1 VGTEATNP
9 ALEPA
14 RPSSGVDQPFII
26 SGEGGRIPER
36 ASKRASNLKV
46 IAQFRKGAFLL
57 KRVLPRVLTGIV
69 IACSMSAGTLWSRTQ
84 APNPQPADQEN
95 RSSETSSGC
104 FGAIIGKIDFHD
116 VNSSDQRTLRNLIP
130 LHEGDLLERQNLQLA
145 LRALYAT
152 GRFANLR
159 AECDRTPD
167 DQATLSFVSSAN
179 FFVGRVA
186 VEGAPP
192 HPTESQIVNASKL
205 QLGELFTSEKMDRGL
220 ENIHR
225 LMEENGYYRASVSHS
240 EQQNPETQQVEISL
254 QIHPGPAAHVGKVA
268 LQGKSTFSLGQLED
282 IAHLHPG
289 DLVTAQTG
297 TNAIDRIRKRY
308 QKKNRWLAQVAIA
321 DRQYRPQTNT
331 VDYTLEVDSGPLV
344 QIFVEGF
351 RLSKSTIRR
360 SIPVYEENALDDDLL
375 NEGRRNL
382 LTYMESRGYF
392 DASVDL
398 KKESDPQQNLVRV
411 IYQIDPGERHK
422 VVKVEITGNKYF
434 RDEQLRT
441 GMQVQPKNLLLPHG
455 RYSAALL
462 RSDVRDIENK
472 YRANGFAQIKVESH
486 AEDDYHAKNRIAV
499 FIHINED
506 PQTVVGS
513 LQITGNVTE
522 NEASF
527 PPLNTQPGQPFSDVN
542 VAQDRDI
549 LLNYYFNN
557 GFPNATFEATAR
569 PDGENRMDV
578 VFHIHEGDRTYVDQ
592 VLVSG
597 REFTK
602 PYIVNREL
610 QIKPEDPLSQS
621 SILDTQQRLY
631 NLGIFSQVD
640 TAVQNPEGVEPN
652 KNVLVQLREAK
663 RYTFNYGGGFEF
675 QTGQPVN
682 GTNQPLGSTGVSP
695 LVSFDVSRLNF
706 LGRDHTITFV
716 SRIGGLQQRGL
727 ISYEAPQL
735 FSSRD
740 WKLTFTAFFDH
751 TVEVT
756 TFTSQRL
763 EGVTQAEQII
773 SRKADGSSSAVMDYR
788 FNYRLVKAIL
798 TENFSLEQV
807 PLLSLPVRLGEPG
820 FSYIRNHRD
829 NDLETTRG
837 SYNTVDAGVASSY
850 FGSQADFSHILLQNA
865 TYHPFGKKRGST
877 KEIVFARSTR
887 VGLENPFANTVLS
900 GPGFTPPSNLTQIP
914 LPERFFMGGGN
925 SHRGFG
931 LNQAGPRDPQS
942 GFPLGGAALFLNNF
956 ELRFP
961 PPTLPFVQDNMSF
974 AVFHDMGNVFTTG
987 NDMLHS
993 LLRWHQGA
1001 QSCSQALN
1009 TPLQLGDTAKK
1020 VPPAGAALCN
1030 YNYISHAIGIG
1041 VRYKTPVGPVRFDF
1055 GYNLNPTV
1063 FPTFQSVVVGTTSV
1077 SMFVGTKQASPFNV
1091 YFSIGQAF

>member
-1 VGTEATNP
+1 MVGRRPAIYYKWRRRQDPAT
-9 ALEPA
+9 
-14 RPSSGVDQPFII
+14 
-26 SGEGGRIPER
+26 
-36 ASKRASNLKV
+36 
-46 IAQFRKGAFLL
+46 AQFREGAFLL
-57 KRVLPRVLTGIV
+57 RRVFPRVFTAMV
-69 IACSMSAGTLWSRTQ
+69 IICSLSPGTLWSRTQ
-84 APNPQPADQEN
+84 SADPQSEDQEN
-95 RSSETSSGC
+95 RASETSSGC
-104 FGAIIGKIDFHD
+104 FSAIIEKIDFRR
-116 VNSSDQRTLRNLIP
+116 VNPSDQRMLRNLIP
-130 LHEGDLLERQNLQLA
+130 LHEGESLERQNLQQA

-152 GRFANLR
+152 GRFASLQ
-159 AECDRTPD
+159 AECDRTPEGK
-167 DQATLSFVSSAN
+167 AALSFVSSAN
-179 FFVGRVA
+179 FFVGRVI
-186 VEGAPP
+186 VVGAPAR
-192 HPTESQIVNASKL
+192 PTESQIVNASKL
-205 QLGELFTSEKMDRGL
+205 ELGELFTSGKMDRAL

-240 EQQNPETQQVEISL
+240 EQEHAETQQVEVTF
-254 QIHPGPAAHVGKVA
+254 QIRPGPAARVGKVA
-268 LQGKSTFSLGQLED
+268 LQGQSAFSVGQLED
-282 IAHLHPG
+282 IARVHPG
-289 DLVTAQTG
+289 DLITAQTG
-297 TNAIDRIRKRY
+297 SNAIERIRKRY

-321 DRQYRPQTNT
+321 GREYRPQTNT
-331 VDYTLEVDSGPLV
+331 VDYTLQIDSGPLV
-344 QIFVEGF
+344 EIFVEGF
-351 RLSKSTIRR
+351 RLSKSSIRR
-360 SIPVYEENALDDDLL
+360 NIPVYEENALDDDLL

-392 DASVDL
+392 DASVNL

-411 IYQIDPGERHK
+411 IYQIEPGERHK
-422 VVKVEITGNKYF
+422 VAKVEITGNKYF
-434 RDEQLRT
+434 RDEELRT

-455 RYSAALL
+455 RYSAPLL
-462 RSDVRDIENK
+462 RSDVHDIENK
-472 YRANGFAQIKVESH
+472 YRANGFAQVKVESH
-486 AEDDYHAKNRIAV
+486 AEDDYHAKNQIAV
-499 FIHINED
+499 FIHITEG
-506 PQTVVGS
+506 PQTLVGS
-513 LQITGNVTE
+513 LQIAGNLTQ

-527 PPLNTQPGQPFSDVN
+527 PPLNTQPGEPFSDVN

-549 LLNYYFNN
+549 LLNYYFNS
-557 GFPNATFEATAR
+557 GFPNATFEATAK

-578 VFHIHEGDRTYVDQ
+578 VFHIHEGERVYVDQ

-602 PYIVNREL
+602 PYIINREL
-610 QIKPEDPLSQS
+610 QIKPEDPLNQS

-640 TAVQNPEGVEPN
+640 TAVQNPAGVEPY
-652 KNVLVQLREAK
+652 KNVLVQVREAK

-675 QTGQPVN
+675 QTGQPIN
-682 GTNQPLGSTGVSP
+682 GRNQPLGSTGVSP

-706 LGRDHTITFV
+706 LGRDHTITLE

-727 ISYEAPQL
+727 ISYEAPRL
-735 FSSRD
+735 FSSPD

-763 EGVTQAEQII
+763 EGVTQAEQVIA
-773 SRKADGSSSAVMDYR
+773 RKADGSASAVMDYR

-798 TENFSLEQV
+798 NQNPNFNVEEV

-829 NDLETTRG
+829 NDLETHRG

-850 FGSQADFSHILLQNA
+850 FGSQADFSHILIQNA

-887 VGLENPFANTVLS
+887 VGLENPFANTVLTEPS
-900 GPGFTPPSNLTQIP
+900 FTPPTNLTQIP

-942 GFPLGGAALFLNNF
+942 GFPLGGGALFLNNF

-987 NDMLHS
+987 TDMLHS
-993 LLRWHQGA
+993 LLRWHQGV

-1009 TPLQLGDTAKK
+1009 TPLQLGDTEKK
-1020 VPPAGAALCN
+1020 ILPAGAALCN

-1063 FPTFQSVVVGTTSV
+1063 FPTSQSVLVGTTHV
-1077 SMFVGTKQASPFNV
+1077 PMFVGTKQASPFNV
-1091 YFSIGQAF
+1091 YFSVGQAF